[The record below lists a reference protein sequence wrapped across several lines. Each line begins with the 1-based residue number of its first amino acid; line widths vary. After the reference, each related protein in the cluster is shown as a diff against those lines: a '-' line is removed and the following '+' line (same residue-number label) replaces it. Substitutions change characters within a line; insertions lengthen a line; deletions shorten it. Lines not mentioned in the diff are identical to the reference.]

1 MKVKGARSNPCS
13 SPQVF
18 ILEFHLPTTPGS
30 AEYRVLALGRQIA
43 NVTIN
48 STTSKVNK
56 KPNSVKELHAHINGS
71 VSESTIEKLVAKKQK
86 LDHQFSFKKGS
97 TATLKECFEKFRL
110 IHQLTDNVDAV
121 YQVTYDVIH
130 EFCDDNV
137 RYLELRSTPR
147 EVTETGMTKELYVDA
162 VLRAIR
168 DCEAENL
175 DIEVKL
181 LLAIDRRNGVQVG
194 QDTVKLAQKFRESH
208 PDLVVGIDLS
218 GDPSVGDGRDFIP
231 VFKEAKD
238 FGLKLAL
245 HLCEV
250 PALQETMDL
259 LCLPPDRIGHGTCL
273 HPGAGGTQEFVDT
286 VLTHKTP
293 LGTVKY

>member
-1 MKVKGARSNPCS
+1 M
-13 SPQVF
+13 
-18 ILEFHLPTTPGS
+18 
-30 AEYRVLALGRQIA
+30 
-43 NVTIN
+43 
-48 STTSKVNK
+48 
-56 KPNSVKELHAHINGS
+56 
-71 VSESTIEKLVAKKQK
+71 
-86 LDHQFSFKKGS
+86 
-97 TATLKECFEKFRL
+97 
-110 IHQLTDNVDAV
+110 
-121 YQVTYDVIH
+121 IH

-218 GDPSVGDGRDFIP
+218 GDPSVSEGQGQLSR
-231 VFKEAKD
+231 
-238 FGLKLAL
+238 
-245 HLCEV
+245 
-250 PALQETMDL
+250 T
-259 LCLPPDRIGHGTCL
+259 
-273 HPGAGGTQEFVDT
+273 FVDCFA
-286 VLTHKTP
+286 LTHSKQCLSLSLSVSVSFP
-293 LGTVKY
+293 FVSVSCVYLFSFLSSFSLYSFHCNFFSCDVF

>member
-1 MKVKGARSNPCS
+1 MSMMEEFCKMLPKV
-13 SPQVF
+13 
-18 ILEFHLPTTPGS
+18 
-30 AEYRVLALGRQIA
+30 
-43 NVTIN
+43 
-48 STTSKVNK
+48 
-56 KPNSVKELHAHINGS
+56 ELHAHINGS

-137 RYLELRSTPR
+137 QYLELRSTPR

-194 QDTVKLAQKFRESH
+194 RDTVKLAQKFRESH

-218 GDPSVGDGRDFIP
+218 GDPSVSEGQGQLSR
-231 VFKEAKD
+231 
-238 FGLKLAL
+238 
-245 HLCEV
+245 
-250 PALQETMDL
+250 
-259 LCLPPDRIGHGTCL
+259 
-273 HPGAGGTQEFVDT
+273 
-286 VLTHKTP
+286 
-293 LGTVKY
+293 